1 LDKELLKALGD
12 LLDEKLSPIKDDMKN
27 IKTQQE
33 ESISILRALEHK
45 ADVNKSEH
53 DKLFNDIA
61 KLSGTVENMRKDLS
75 AVEVVTARNL
85 ENIAQLKIVK

>member
-1 LDKELLKALGD
+1 MDKELLKALSE
-12 LLDEKLSPIKDDMKN
+12 LLDEKLSSIKDDIIN

-75 AVEVVTARNL
+75 VVEVVTARNL
-85 ENIAQLKIVK
+85 ENIAQLKHVK